1 MTFLEYV
8 METEGFWPLFRE
20 PSTDKAKLIA
30 LVSSKWHEGSRL
42 VFVRTNQRG
51 EITELALEVM
61 KNSKGEKTLKKYGF
75 SEVQIFPG
83 GSEVADGFSG
93 WVASD
98 KESIS
103 ISIVTPSGTV
113 VVISISFS
121 TIGLEN
127 ISTNCFPSSSSSS
140 SCIKFIMSIDK
151 IAGGIPYVVIAQPF
165 ISTRP
170 PKRPKPDFKPS
181 HKPDMKPDF
190 KPEHKP
196 SDKPAE
202 PSAQAQGEQSPQNI
216 SVVDATP
223 IE

>member
-1 MTFLEYV
+1 
-8 METEGFWPLFRE
+8 
-20 PSTDKAKLIA
+20 
-30 LVSSKWHEGSRL
+30 
-42 VFVRTNQRG
+42 
-51 EITELALEVM
+51 
-61 KNSKGEKTLKKYGF
+61 
-75 SEVQIFPG
+75 
-83 GSEVADGFSG
+83 
-93 WVASD
+93 
-98 KESIS
+98 
-103 ISIVTPSGTV
+103 
-113 VVISISFS
+113 
-121 TIGLEN
+121 
-127 ISTNCFPSSSSSS
+127 
-140 SCIKFIMSIDK
+140 MSIDK